1 VTDTAEA
8 IPLTDGRR
16 PDPRGRPGGPSQ
28 GRRRAIWFAIGIAI
42 SALFAYLA
50 VEKISFDQ
58 VGDSLR
64 HANYWWLIP
73 SALLVIPIAVLRA
86 WRWKLLFNDPASVPF
101 SQSFAA
107 TNVGLMFN
115 NLLPSRVGEVP
126 RVFALRRTT
135 GLSAFEI
142 GATLV
147 VERVLDVFVVA
158 VLGAALWPFFP
169 DETWI
174 QVLGFVCIGV
184 IVATGALIAGLAIF
198 RERLTALLLSLL
210 RRLPLVSEERAHQIR
225 YALVAGSAILLRPRQ
240 LAFVA
245 AISAF
250 IWITG
255 ALSIWILFPALDL
268 DLVAA
273 APWLILVANTFAI
286 MVPSG
291 PATVGV
297 YEASVQAALIALGI
311 GASTALSFAVVLHA
325 VNFFP
330 VILMGAVSSW
340 WIAKLPAHPR
350 FEEVPSESGLTA
362 EAEPASR

>member
-1 VTDTAEA
+1 M
-8 IPLTDGRR
+8 
-16 PDPRGRPGGPSQ
+16 
-28 GRRRAIWFAIGIAI
+28 IGLAI
-42 SALFAYLA
+42 SAFFAYLA

-58 VGDSLR
+58 VGESLR

-73 SALLVIPIAVLRA
+73 SALCVLPISFLRS
-86 WRWKLLFNDPASVPF
+86 WRWKLLFNDPNQVPL

-135 GLSAFEI
+135 GLSAWEI

-147 VERVLDVFVVA
+147 VERVLDVFIIA

-169 DETWI
+169 EDETWI
-174 QVLGFVCIGV
+174 RALGFLCVGV
-184 IVATGALIAGLAIF
+184 IVATVALIAGLAVF
-198 RERLTALLLSLL
+198 RDRLAALLLRLL
-210 RRLPLVSEERAHQIR
+210 NRLPLITEERARTVQ
-225 YALVAGSAILLRPRQ
+225 YALVAGSAILLRPRR
-240 LAFVA
+240 LVEVGI
-245 AISAF
+245 ISAF
-250 IWITG
+250 IWVIG
-255 ALSIWILFPALDL
+255 AISIWVLFPALDL

-297 YEASVQAALIALGI
+297 YEASVQVALIALGV

-330 VILMGAVSSW
+330 VILLGAVCAW
-340 WIAKLPAHPR
+340 WIARQPAHPR
-350 FEEVPSESGLTA
+350 FEEEPSASETAAAPEAQSG
-362 EAEPASR
+362 